1 MLFLY
6 INKDG
11 MDGNKSKIEEKMR
24 DKKDVFKIDKG
35 LNKVEN
41 VERKFNKYNELN
53 RVVEIEILR
62 W

>member
-1 MLFLY
+1 
-6 INKDG
+6 
-11 MDGNKSKIEEKMR
+11 MDRNKSKIEEKMR
-24 DKKDVFKIDKG
+24 DKKDVFKIVEV

>member
-24 DKKDVFKIDKG
+24 DKKDVFKIVEV